1 MADERFSIDIDV
13 NNIDDVDRLSD
24 SVNSLVSSINRSSS
38 AYRNSSG
45 TVTDFGDSLE
55 FAANSANALSSSTV
69 FFGNIASDVFNNI
82 VDLTKETLNNISNI
96 GTEFE
101 YAYAKVKTL
110 ADTTLRSFED
120 IRSSVLLASND
131 IGKASSAIAD
141 AYYQALSAS
150 VSTGDLD
157 TFIAPLNKLAEAGF
171 TSLETAVDG
180 ASTIINAYGL
190 SLKETE
196 KIANEFILT
205 QNLGKTTVD
214 ELASSIGNV
223 APTAKGA
230 GVAIEEVFSSLA
242 TTTAQGIA
250 TSESITGL
258 KATLSAISKPSV
270 EASKYAEEL
279 GIQFNNTAM
288 KSKGFGTFLQDL
300 YASVDGDASALYKLF
315 GSVEAVNTVLS
326 LTSEEGAKK
335 YNSSLEQMENAA
347 GTLDEA
353 FSKMSDTVQFKWNQ
367 VNETLKN
374 IGIAG
379 FLDVSDEL
387 KDLLDY
393 VKDILDDIF
402 DEVEENG
409 ISEELRTIIENVITI
424 LKNLLYYL
432 STDGI
437 DTIDS
442 FLNKLVDLTGN
453 LADNTDEVIEF
464 MQVFSK
470 VILAFAEFNIIS
482 NAVSK
487 TLFTIYGYV
496 KLGKSIINH
505 IGIDRIN
512 SGIVDL
518 RLGLMLLQEKLGTF
532 IAKASAAT
540 PILLALGAT
549 VATVYAGIQ
558 SEFKKY
564 GGTYEGWYDARHIT
578 EEQEQELERISSI
591 TDEFNRQSKEIKS
604 TGDYYTDAINNAGRY
619 LDLIDS
625 LEEAQGDLFD
635 ITMSTNNK
643 LNDLKE
649 EGKGLFDFA
658 SKNEIY
664 ELSKEIQFELKPT
677 FEFNQAQLERAKR
690 DAADALLSVFSDDQ
704 IKRVINDD
712 LGTVFDDTMETLAS
726 GVDIMFNKV
735 DAEYQKSLTKLD
747 GVLEKSLSE
756 LKEYY
761 KKEVQAKQDSLD
773 DAKYWQEL
781 AWEDERTAFKDSL
794 QSKIDANT
802 AYYDKLKEESES
814 YYNEEINKIQ
824 EEKDAKIAALK
835 EQEEYYNAEIKNIQE
850 EKDAKLAA
858 IDEQEEYA
866 RREKLVSKKEELEAE
881 LAKYGEYTSL
891 YTSSERKSYKTLEE
905 QIKEAEDAIKEYD
918 RQKALEAE
926 KKSIESDY
934 EARIASKETEI
945 QKVEAEMEAL
955 ESDYEARIDKAKTD
969 FDLAM
974 TDIDKL
980 MEQSNA
986 EIEKQNEQA
995 LRKFEFN
1002 MMQRQ
1007 RLYNREQEAELQAL
1021 KDTQAEKEE
1030 LVNTRYNA
1038 MKESIESKRNKDK
1051 EDIKK
1056 YYEELTSIF
1065 DESID
1070 KGIAKWEEFRKRG
1083 KFVTD
1088 DIIRQM
1094 RKLKDIN
1101 KSYDVSTG
1109 FSLNTDT
1116 LSEFLGTQSG
1126 QAILR
1131 DMLGSAYNKTNTDTI
1146 IQGNN
1151 YNITQNFNTPTVTP
1165 DIIQQSTRETFENL
1179 PTSNILD

>member
-214 ELASSIGNV
+214 ELAASIGNV

-402 DEVEENG
+402 YEVEENG

-464 MQVFSK
+464 IQVFSK
-470 VILAFAEFNIIS
+470 VVLAFAEFNIIS

-496 KLGKSIINH
+496 KLGQSIINH

-540 PILLALGAT
+540 PVLLALGAT

-635 ITMSTNNK
+635 ITMSTNKK

-664 ELSKEIQFELKPT
+664 ELSKEIQFELKPA

-690 DAADALLSVFSDDQ
+690 DAADALLSVFSEDQ

-781 AWEDERTAFKDSL
+781 AWEDERKAFESSL

-802 AYYDKLKEESES
+802 AYYDKLKEEAES
-814 YYNEEINKIQ
+814 YYNAEINKIQ
-824 EEKDAKIAALK
+824 K
-835 EQEEYYNAEIKNIQE
+835 

-858 IDEQEEYA
+858 IEEQEEYA

-881 LAKYGEYTSL
+881 LAKYGDYTSL

-918 RQKALEAE
+918 RQKAVEAE
-926 KKSIESDY
+926 KKAIESDY
-934 EARIASKETEI
+934 EASIA
-945 QKVEAEMEAL
+945 
-955 ESDYEARIDKAKTD
+955 KAKTD

-974 TDIDKL
+974 ADIDKL
-980 MEQSNA
+980 MEQSNS

-1038 MKESIESKRNKDK
+1038 MKESLESKRNKDK

-1088 DIIRQM
+1088 EIIRQM

>member
-38 AYRNSSG
+38 AYRNSSND
-45 TVTDFGDSLE
+45 VTDFGDSLE
-55 FAANSANALSSSTV
+55 FAANSANTLSSSTV

-101 YAYAKVKTL
+101 YAFAKVKTL

-214 ELASSIGNV
+214 ELAASIGNV

-300 YASVDGDASALYKLF
+300 YASVNGDASALYKLF

-326 LTSEEGAKK
+326 LTSKEGAKK

-393 VKDILDDIF
+393 VNDILDDIF

-464 MQVFSK
+464 IQVFSK

-496 KLGKSIINH
+496 KLGKSIINY

-512 SGIVDL
+512 SSIVDL
-518 RLGLMLLQEKLGTF
+518 RLGLMLLQDKLGTF

-540 PILLALGAT
+540 PVLLALGAT

-635 ITMSTNNK
+635 ITMSTNKK

-664 ELSKEIQFELKPT
+664 ELSKEIQFELKPA

-690 DAADALLSVFSDDQ
+690 EAADALLSVFSDDQ

-726 GVDIMFNKV
+726 GIDIMFNKV

-761 KKEVQAKQDSLD
+761 KKEVQYKQDALD

-781 AWEDERTAFKDSL
+781 AWEDERKAFEDSL
-794 QSKIDANT
+794 QAKIDANT
-802 AYYDKLKEESES
+802 AYYDKLKDEAES
-814 YYNEEINKIQ
+814 
-824 EEKDAKIAALK
+824 
-835 EQEEYYNAEIKNIQE
+835 YYNAEIKKIEE

-858 IDEQEEYA
+858 IEEQEEYA

-881 LAKYGEYTSL
+881 LAKYGDYTSL
-891 YTSSERKSYKTLEE
+891 YTSSERKSYKTIEE

-918 RQKALEAE
+918 RQKAVEAE
-926 KKSIESDY
+926 KKAIESDY
-934 EARIASKETEI
+934 EASIA
-945 QKVEAEMEAL
+945 
-955 ESDYEARIDKAKTD
+955 KAKTD

-974 TDIDKL
+974 SDIDKL
-980 MEQSNA
+980 MDKTNA
-986 EIEKQNEQA
+986 DIEKQNEQA
-995 LRKFEFN
+995 LRNFEFN

-1038 MKESIESKRNKDK
+1038 LKESLESKRNKDK

-1116 LSEFLGTQSG
+1116 LSELLGTQSG

>member
-38 AYRNSSG
+38 AYRNSSN
-45 TVTDFGDSLE
+45 TVSDFGDSLE
-55 FAANSANALSSSTV
+55 FAANSANSLSSSTV

-101 YAYAKVKTL
+101 YTYAKVKTL
-110 ADTTLRSFED
+110 ADPTLRSFED
-120 IRSSVLLASND
+120 LSNSVLSASND
-131 IGKASSAIAD
+131 IGKASSSIAD

-157 TFIAPLNKLAEAGF
+157 TFIAPLNKLSEAGF

-190 SLKETE
+190 SLEETE

-214 ELASSIGNV
+214 ELAASIGNV

-230 GVAIEEVFSSLA
+230 GVAIEEVFASLA

-258 KATLSAISKPSV
+258 KATLSSIAKPSV
-270 EASKYAEEL
+270 EATKYAKEL
-279 GIQFNNTAM
+279 GIQFDNTAM
-288 KSKGFGTFLQDL
+288 QSKGFGTFLQDI

-326 LTSEEGAKK
+326 LTSEEGANK
-335 YNSSLEQMENAA
+335 YNSSLEQMRNAA

-379 FLDVSDEL
+379 FLDVSDDL

-393 VKDILDDIF
+393 IKDILDDIF

-409 ISEELRTIIENVITI
+409 ISEELGSIIENVITI

-442 FLNKLVDLTGN
+442 FLEKLVDLTGN
-453 LADNTDEVIEF
+453 LADNTDEIIEF

-470 VILAFAEFNIIS
+470 VIIAFAEFNIIS
-482 NAVSK
+482 SAVSK

-496 KLGKSIINH
+496 KLGKSIINY
-505 IGIDRIN
+505 IGIDKIN
-512 SGIVDL
+512 ASVLDL
-518 RLGLMLLQEKLGTF
+518 KLGLLLLQDKLGTL
-532 IAKASAAT
+532 IGTASAAT
-540 PILLALGAT
+540 PVLLALGAT

-558 SEFKKY
+558 AELKKY

-578 EEQEQELERISSI
+578 EEQEQEIERISGI
-591 TDEFNRQSKEIKS
+591 TDEFNRQSKEIES
-604 TGDYYTDAINNAGRY
+604 TGDAYTDAINNAGRY

-625 LEEAQGDLFD
+625 LEEAQGNLFD
-635 ITMSTNNK
+635 ITMSTNQK
-643 LNDLKE
+643 LSDLSE
-649 EGKGLFDFA
+649 SSKGLFDFTGKKQVA
-658 SKNEIY
+658 QLRE
-664 ELSKEIQFELKPT
+664 EIQFELKPT
-677 FEFNQAQLERAKR
+677 FELNQAELEKAKK
-690 DAADALLSVFSDDQ
+690 DAADALISAFSADQ
-704 IKRVINDD
+704 LKRVMKDD
-712 LGTVFDDTMETLAS
+712 LGEVFDDTMDTLSS
-726 GVDIMFNKV
+726 GVELMFDKV
-735 DAEYQKSLTKLD
+735 DANFEKSLTKLD

-761 KKEVQAKQDSLD
+761 KKELQCKQDALE
-773 DAKYWQEL
+773 DAKYWQDL
-781 AWEDERTAFKDSL
+781 AWEDERKAFEDSL

-802 AYYDKLKEESES
+802 AYYAQLKEEAEA
-814 YYNEEINKIQ
+814 YYNAEIKKIQ
-824 EEKDAKIAALK
+824 EEKDVKLAAIE
-835 EQEEYYNAEIKNIQE
+835 EQEEY
-850 EKDAKLAA
+850 L
-858 IDEQEEYA
+858 
-866 RREKLVSKKEELEAE
+866 RREKLVNKKEELEAK
-881 LAKYGEYTSL
+881 LAKYGDYTSL
-891 YTSSERKSYKTLEE
+891 YTGDERKSYKTLE
-905 QIKEAEDAIKEYD
+905 QQLKEADDAIKEYD
-918 RQKALEAE
+918 RQKAVEAE
-926 KKSIESDY
+926 KKAIEADY
-934 EARIASKETEI
+934 EERIA
-945 QKVEAEMEAL
+945 
-955 ESDYEARIDKAKTD
+955 KAKTD
-969 FDLAM
+969 FDSAM
-974 TDIDKL
+974 SDIDKR
-980 MEQSNA
+980 MQQSNA
-986 EIEKQNEQA
+986 DIERQNEQA
-995 LRKFEFN
+995 LRSFEFN

-1038 MKESIESKRNKDK
+1038 MKESLESRRNEDK
-1051 EDIKK
+1051 ENIKK
-1056 YYEELTSIF
+1056 HYEELISIF
-1065 DESID
+1065 DENID
-1070 KGIAKWEEFRKRG
+1070 KGIAKWEEFRKKG
-1083 KFVTD
+1083 QFVTE
-1088 DIIRQM
+1088 DIISQM
-1094 RKLKDIN
+1094 NKLKDIN
-1101 KSYDVSTG
+1101 KYYDVYSG
-1109 FSLNTDT
+1109 FSVNNDT
-1116 LSEFLGTQSG
+1116 LRDFLGTQSG
-1126 QAILR
+1126 QSILR
-1131 DMLGSAYNKTNTDTI
+1131 DMLSSAYNKTNTDTI

-1165 DIIQQSTRETFENL
+1165 DIIQQATRETFENL
-1179 PTSNILD
+1179 PTSDVFN

>member
-38 AYRNSSG
+38 AYRNSSDN
-45 TVTDFGDSLE
+45 VSDFGDNLE
-55 FAANSANALSSSTV
+55 FAANSANSLSSSTV
-69 FFGNIASDVFNNI
+69 FFGNIASDVFNKV

-120 IRSSVLLASND
+120 IRSSVLNASND
-131 IGKASSAIAD
+131 IGKASSSIAD

-270 EASKYAEEL
+270 EASKYAKEL
-279 GIQFNNTAM
+279 GVQFDNTAM
-288 KSKGFGTFLQDL
+288 QSKGFGTFLQDL

-326 LTSEEGAKK
+326 LTSEEGANK
-335 YNSSLEQMENAA
+335 YNSSLEQMRNAS

-353 FSKMSDTVQFKWNQ
+353 FSTMSDTVQFKWNQ

-379 FLDVSDEL
+379 FLDVSDDL
-387 KDLLDY
+387 KGLLDY
-393 VKDILDDIF
+393 IKDILDDIF

-409 ISEELRTIIENVITI
+409 ISEELGSIIENVITI

-437 DTIDS
+437 DTVDS
-442 FLNKLVDLTGN
+442 FLEKLVDLTGN
-453 LADNTDEVIEF
+453 LADNTDEIIEF

-470 VILAFAEFNIIS
+470 VVLAFAEFNIIS
-482 NAVSK
+482 SAVSK

-496 KLGKSIINH
+496 KLGKSIINY
-505 IGIDRIN
+505 IGIDKIN
-512 SGIVDL
+512 ASILDL
-518 RLGLMLLQEKLGTF
+518 KLGLMLLQDKLGTL
-532 IAKASAAT
+532 IGTASAAT
-540 PILLALGAT
+540 PVLLALGAT

-558 SEFKKY
+558 SELKKY

-578 EEQEQELERISSI
+578 DEQEQELERISSI

-604 TGDYYTDAINNAGRY
+604 TGDSYTDAINNAGRY

-625 LEEAQGDLFD
+625 LEEAQGNLFD
-635 ITMSTNNK
+635 ITMSTNQK
-643 LNDLKE
+643 LTDLRE
-649 EGKGLFDFA
+649 SSKGLFNFVGKA
-658 SKNEIY
+658 EISR
-664 ELSKEIQFELKPT
+664 LSEEIQFELKPT
-677 FEFNQAQLERAKR
+677 FELNQAQLEKAKK
-690 DAADALLSVFSDDQ
+690 DAADALISAFSADQ
-704 IKRVINDD
+704 LKRVIKDD
-712 LGTVFDDTMETLAS
+712 LGTVFDNTMDTLSS
-726 GVDIMFNKV
+726 GVEIMFDEV
-735 DAEYQKSLTKLD
+735 DVEFQKSLTSLD
-747 GVLEKSLSE
+747 NTLEQSLSNI
-756 LKEYY
+756 KEYY
-761 KKEVQAKQDSLD
+761 KKELQYKQDALD
-773 DAKYWQEL
+773 DAKYWQDL
-781 AWEDERTAFKDSL
+781 AWEDERRAFEASL

-802 AYYDKLKEESES
+802 SYYDKLKEEAKS
-814 YYNEEINKIQ
+814 YYNEEIKKIQ
-824 EEKDAKIAALK
+824 EEKDAKLSAIE
-835 EQEEYYNAEIKNIQE
+835 EQEEY
-850 EKDAKLAA
+850 L
-858 IDEQEEYA
+858 
-866 RREKLVSKKEELEAE
+866 RREKLVNKKEELEAK
-881 LAKYGEYTSL
+881 LAKYGDYTSL
-891 YTSSERKSYKTLEE
+891 YTGDERKSYKSLE
-905 QIKEAEDAIKEYD
+905 QQLKEADDAIKEYD
-918 RQKALEAE
+918 RQKAVEAE
-926 KKSIESDY
+926 KKAIEADY
-934 EARIASKETEI
+934 EARIA
-945 QKVEAEMEAL
+945 
-955 ESDYEARIDKAKTD
+955 KAKTD
-969 FDLAM
+969 FDSAISN
-974 TDIDKL
+974 IDSL
-980 MEQSNA
+980 MKQSNE
-986 EIEKQNEQA
+986 EIERQNEQA
-995 LRKFEFN
+995 LRSFEFN

-1007 RLYNREQEAELQAL
+1007 RMYNREQEAELQVL
-1021 KDTQAEKEE
+1021 KDTQAKKEE
-1030 LVNTRYNA
+1030 EENVRYSEAKERLKNQLNT
-1038 MKESIESKRNKDK
+1038 DK

-1056 YYEELTSIF
+1056 HYEELISIF

-1070 KGIAKWEEFRKRG
+1070 KGIDKWEEFRQKG
-1083 KFVTD
+1083 QFVTK
-1088 DIIRQM
+1088 DIINQM
-1094 RKLKDIN
+1094 NKLKGLN
-1101 KSYDVSTG
+1101 KYYDVYSG
-1109 FSLNTDT
+1109 FSLNNDT
-1116 LSEFLGTQSG
+1116 ISSFLGTQAG
-1126 QAILR
+1126 QTILR
-1131 DMLGSAYNKTNTDTI
+1131 DMLNSAYNNTNTGTV

-1165 DIIQQSTRETFENL
+1165 DVIQQTTRDTFENL
-1179 PTSNILD
+1179 PTSDIFD

>member
-180 ASTIINAYGL
+180 ACTIINAYGL

-214 ELASSIGNV
+214 ELAASIGNV

-402 DEVEENG
+402 YEVEENG
-409 ISEELRTIIENVITI
+409 ISEELRTIIENIITI

-464 MQVFSK
+464 IQVFSK

-496 KLGKSIINH
+496 KLGQSIINH

-540 PILLALGAT
+540 PVLLALGAT

-635 ITMSTNNK
+635 ITMSTNKK

-690 DAADALLSVFSDDQ
+690 DAADALLSVFSEDQ

-781 AWEDERTAFKDSL
+781 AWEDERKAFESSL

-802 AYYDKLKEESES
+802 AYYDKLKEEAES
-814 YYNEEINKIQ
+814 YYNAEINKIQ
-824 EEKDAKIAALK
+824 K
-835 EQEEYYNAEIKNIQE
+835 

-858 IDEQEEYA
+858 IEEQEEYA

-881 LAKYGEYTSL
+881 LAKYGDYTSL

-918 RQKALEAE
+918 RQKAVEAE
-926 KKSIESDY
+926 KKAIESDY
-934 EARIASKETEI
+934 EASIA
-945 QKVEAEMEAL
+945 
-955 ESDYEARIDKAKTD
+955 KAKTD

-974 TDIDKL
+974 ADIDKL
-980 MEQSNA
+980 MEQSNS

-1038 MKESIESKRNKDK
+1038 MKESLESKRNKDK

-1088 DIIRQM
+1088 EIIRQM